1 MATTPNRMMI
11 SALAIFCGLLVW
23 GGSQYPSQQTEA
35 GKRWTVSNFL
45 EFSRGTLGDAGAN
58 TYVTAAGEVKLINL
72 WDLNRDGFIDIV
84 LPNTHDNNEQIDLFI
99 YWGVDEDHVGRRTR
113 LPSNGGVSQALGDLN
128 GDGFTD
134 LVVVNGRNG
143 IKSNL
148 NSFIYWGGAQGFAV
162 ERRAELPT
170 LGGMAA
176 AIGDLNRDGY
186 PEIVFA
192 NSAGAGGRPSGPE
205 NASFL
210 YWGSEDGFSIDRRHS
225 LPTAAATDVA
235 IEDLNRDGS
244 PEIVF
249 ANEGSGA
256 NLGGA
261 MIYWGGA
268 GGSYSADRRT
278 VLPGQRSSAV
288 ALADLNGDRV
298 PEIVLAN
305 RYRPFMREP
314 GDRSEWDTDV
324 DSESI
329 RSFVYWGSSQGYSA
343 ERRLELPTV
352 AASSVAAA
360 DLNQDGLADL
370 VFANGPQ
377 KSGHAAPG
385 PGSGSPIYWNGAEG
399 FETHR
404 RTVLPTLN
412 PTDSLIEDL
421 NRDGYPDLVFSNEH
435 NARSYQAPSYVYWG
449 GPAGFDTSRRLE
461 LTTLGAASAGSADFD
476 KDGKKDLVFVN
487 RIDGS
492 AGDPVPAYVYWG
504 NEKGD
509 YSVDQRLD
517 LYHPFGSPGEGYS
530 SADLDNDGWVD
541 IYMGG
546 PESAVYWGSP
556 QGFSST
562 DKTVVSSEMAFLAR
576 AADFNRD
583 GYLDL
588 VLSEYAARH
597 GTDLYWGGPMGFAG
611 NHRFTFQVDGVRC
624 QSIADL
630 NGDGWLDVVF
640 PTIDRQVVIFWNG
653 PNGFDNGNRKTL
665 PAGLAVATEI
675 ADLNRDG
682 WLELLVTNLMSAEGG
697 RKSDVLVYWGAAEG
711 YEADRVTR
719 LPALG
724 PEGVAVADLNAD
736 GHLDVV
742 ATSYH
747 AGETRSHP
755 SYIYWNSAGGLDES
769 RVTHIPT
776 HSGSGVMAA
785 DFNNDGVT
793 DLLFAC
799 HKVEGAHRNLSF
811 LYEGGPQGFSPE
823 RRQLLPGLGP
833 HFLAGVDVG
842 HVSDRGDR
850 YDYISEVFDA
860 GAPVRFETLGWEG
873 ETPFASA
880 VEFQMRGADSIEAL
894 RQAGWR
900 GPKGEGSVY
909 AGRHF
914 SLKGF
919 ETPTRFLQFKAT
931 LVGPNGTGAPVV
943 RSVSVDYR

>member
-1 MATTPNRMMI
+1 MATTPKRMMI
-11 SALAIFCGLLVW
+11 SGLAVVCALLVW
-23 GGSQYPSQQTEA
+23 GGSQYRSQNTTA
-35 GKRWTVSNFL
+35 GKRWTVSSFL

-170 LGGMAA
+170 LGGRAA

-205 NASFL
+205 NPSFV
-210 YWGSEDGFSIDRRHS
+210 YWGSPDGFSIERRHS

-235 IEDLNRDGS
+235 IADLNRDGS

-256 NLGGA
+256 HLGGA

-268 GGSYSADRRT
+268 GESYSRDRRT

-288 ALADLNGDRV
+288 ALADLNGDQV

-305 RYRPFMREP
+305 RYRPLMREP

-385 PGSGSPIYWNGAEG
+385 PGSGSLIYWNGAEG
-399 FETHR
+399 FEPHR

-435 NARSYQAPSYVYWG
+435 NARTYQAPSYVYWG
-449 GPAGFDTSRRLE
+449 GPAGFDTARRLE

-640 PTIDRQVVIFWNG
+640 PTVDRQVVIFWNG
-653 PNGFDNGNRKTL
+653 PNGFDNGNRKN
-665 PAGLAVATEI
+665 PARGSGGGDRDRRPESGRLAGAAGDQPDVGRGRPEERRIGL
-675 ADLNRDG
+675 LG
-682 WLELLVTNLMSAEGG
+682 GG
-697 RKSDVLVYWGAAEG
+697 R
-711 YEADRVTR
+711 
-719 LPALG
+719 
-724 PEGVAVADLNAD
+724 
-736 GHLDVV
+736 
-742 ATSYH
+742 
-747 AGETRSHP
+747 
-755 SYIYWNSAGGLDES
+755 GL
-769 RVTHIPT
+769 
-776 HSGSGVMAA
+776 
-785 DFNNDGVT
+785 
-793 DLLFAC
+793 
-799 HKVEGAHRNLSF
+799 
-811 LYEGGPQGFSPE
+811 
-823 RRQLLPGLGP
+823 
-833 HFLAGVDVG
+833 
-842 HVSDRGDR
+842 
-850 YDYISEVFDA
+850 
-860 GAPVRFETLGWEG
+860 
-873 ETPFASA
+873 
-880 VEFQMRGADSIEAL
+880 
-894 RQAGWR
+894 
-900 GPKGEGSVY
+900 
-909 AGRHF
+909 
-914 SLKGF
+914 
-919 ETPTRFLQFKAT
+919 
-931 LVGPNGTGAPVV
+931 
-943 RSVSVDYR
+943 

>member
-1 MATTPNRMMI
+1 MASTPNRMMI

-23 GGSQYPSQQTEA
+23 GGSQYPSQQTET
-35 GKRWTVSNFL
+35 GKRWTVSGFL
-45 EFSRGTLGDAGAN
+45 EFSRGTLDDAGAN

-99 YWGVDEDHVGRRTR
+99 YWGVDENHVGRRTR
-113 LPSNGGVSQALGDLN
+113 LPSNGGVSQAMGDLN
-128 GDGFTD
+128 GDGFID

-148 NSFIYWGGAQGFAV
+148 NSFIYWGGAQGFAA

-170 LGGMAA
+170 LGAMAA

-192 NSAGAGGRPSGPE
+192 NSAAAGGRPSGPE

-235 IEDLNRDGS
+235 IADLNRDGS

-256 NLGGA
+256 HLGGA

-305 RYRPFMREP
+305 RYRPRMREP
-314 GDRSEWDTDV
+314 EDRSEWDTDV

-329 RSFVYWGSSQGYSA
+329 HSFVFWGSSQGYSD

-360 DLNQDGLADL
+360 DLNQDGLPDL

-399 FETHR
+399 FELHR

-435 NARSYQAPSYVYWG
+435 NARTYQAPSYVYWG
-449 GPAGFDTSRRLE
+449 GPAGFDTARRLE

-640 PTIDRQVVIFWNG
+640 PTVDRQVVIFWNG

-675 ADLNRDG
+675 ADLNGDG

-736 GHLDVV
+736 GLLDVV
-742 ATSYH
+742 ITSYH

-785 DFNNDGVT
+785 DFNNDGIT

-811 LYEGGPQGFSPE
+811 LYEGGAQGFSPE

-880 VEFQMRGADSIEAL
+880 VEFQVRGADSIEAL

-909 AGRHF
+909 AGRRF

-919 ETPTRFLQFKAT
+919 KTPTRFLQFKAT
-931 LVGPNGTGAPVV
+931 LVGPNGTGAPVL

>member
-1 MATTPNRMMI
+1 MASTPNRMMI

-23 GGSQYPSQQTEA
+23 GGSQYRSQQTEA

-99 YWGVDEDHVGRRTR
+99 YWGVDENQVGRRTR

-148 NSFIYWGGAQGFAV
+148 NSFIYWGGAQGFAA

-170 LGGMAA
+170 LGAMAA

-192 NSAGAGGRPSGPE
+192 NSAAAGGRPSGPE

-235 IEDLNRDGS
+235 IADLNRDGS
-244 PEIVF
+244 PEIIF

-261 MIYWGGA
+261 MIYWGGS

-329 RSFVYWGSSQGYSA
+329 HSFVFWGSSQGYSA
-343 ERRLELPTV
+343 EQRLELPTV
-352 AASSVAAA
+352 AASSVAAG
-360 DLNQDGLADL
+360 DLNQDGLPDL

-412 PTDSLIEDL
+412 PTDCLIEDL

-435 NARSYQAPSYVYWG
+435 NARTYQAPSYVYWG
-449 GPAGFDTSRRLE
+449 GPAGFDTARRLE

-640 PTIDRQVVIFWNG
+640 PTVDRQLVIFWNG

-724 PEGVAVADLNAD
+724 PEGVAVADLNGD

-742 ATSYH
+742 ITSYH

-860 GAPVRFETLGWEG
+860 AGPVRFETLGWEG

>member
-1 MATTPNRMMI
+1 MAATRSRMMI
-11 SALAIFCGLLVW
+11 SGLAVACVLWAW
-23 GGSQYPSQQTEA
+23 GGSQYRSQDSIA
-35 GKRWTVSNFL
+35 SKRWTVSTFL

-99 YWGVDEDHVGRRTR
+99 YWDVDENHVGRRTR
-113 LPSNGGVSQALGDLN
+113 LPSGGGTGQALGDLN
-128 GDGFTD
+128 RDGFTD

-148 NSFIYWGGAQGFAV
+148 DSFIYWGGAQGFDAG
-162 ERRAELPT
+162 RRTELPT

-176 AIGDLNRDGY
+176 AVADLDGDGY

-192 NSAGAGGRPSGPE
+192 NSAWAGGRPSGPE

-210 YWGSEDGFSIDRRHS
+210 YWGSKDGFSIERRQS

-235 IEDLNRDGS
+235 VADLDRDGS
-244 PEIVF
+244 PEVVF

-256 NLGGA
+256 DLGGA

-268 GGSYSADRRT
+268 GGSYAADRRT
-278 VLPGQRSSAV
+278 LLPGQRSSAV

-298 PEIVLAN
+298 PEVVLAN
-305 RYRPFMREP
+305 RYRPLLREP
-314 GDRSEWDTDV
+314 DDRSEWDTDV

-329 RSFVYWGSSQGYSA
+329 RSFVYWGSSGGYSA

-352 AASSVAAA
+352 AASSVAAG
-360 DLNQDGLADL
+360 DLNKDGLPDL

-385 PGSGSPIYWNGAEG
+385 PGSGSPIYWNSAEG
-399 FETHR
+399 FEPRR
-404 RTVLPTLN
+404 RTVLPSLN
-412 PTDSLIEDL
+412 PTDCLIEDL
-421 NRDGYPDLVFSNEH
+421 NRDGHPDLVFSNEH
-435 NARSYQAPSYVYWG
+435 NARSHRAPSYVYWG
-449 GPAGFDTSRRLE
+449 GPAGFDTNRRLE
-461 LTTLGAASAGSADFD
+461 LTTLGAAAAGSADFD
-476 KDGKKDLVFVN
+476 RDGKADLVFVN

-492 AGDPVPAYVYWG
+492 AGDPVPAYIYWG
-504 NEKGD
+504 NEEGK

-530 SADLDNDGWVD
+530 SADIDNDGWVD

-562 DKTVVSSEMAFLAR
+562 RKTVVSSEMAFSAR
-576 AADFNRD
+576 VADFNRD

-588 VLSEYAARH
+588 VLSEYAAGH
-597 GTDLYWGGPMGFAG
+597 GTDLYWGGPMGFAR
-611 NHRFTFQVDGVRC
+611 NHRFTFQVEGVRC

-640 PTIDRQVVIFWNG
+640 PTVNRQLVIFWNG
-653 PNGFDNGNRKTL
+653 PDGFDNANRKSL

-675 ADLNRDG
+675 ADLDGDG
-682 WLELLVTNLMSAEGG
+682 WLELLATNLMSAEGG
-697 RKSDVLVYWGAAEG
+697 RESDVLVYWGAAGG
-711 YEADRVTR
+711 YEAERATR
-719 LPALG
+719 LPAMG

-736 GHLDVV
+736 GLLDIVV
-742 ATSYH
+742 TSYH

-755 SYIYWNSAGGLDES
+755 SYIYWNADGRFDAS
-769 RVTHIPT
+769 RVSHIPT

-799 HKVEGAHRNLSF
+799 HKVKSAHRNLSF
-811 LYEGGPQGFSPE
+811 LYEGTPQGFSTE

-860 GAPVRFETLGWEG
+860 GGPVRFQTLGWEG

-880 VEFQMRGADSIEAL
+880 VEFQVRGAGSIEAL
-894 RQAGWR
+894 RQAAWR
-900 GPKGEGSVY
+900 GPDGAGSLY
-909 AGRHF
+909 AGRRV
-914 SLKGF
+914 SLKGL
-919 ETPTRFLQFKAT
+919 ETPTRYLQFKAT
-931 LVGPNGTGAPVV
+931 LVGPNGTGAPVL
-943 RSVSVDYR
+943 RSVSIDYR

>member
-1 MATTPNRMMI
+1 MASTPNRMMI
-11 SALAIFCGLLVW
+11 LALAIFCGLLVW
-23 GGSQYPSQQTEA
+23 GGSQYQSGPAATP
-35 GKRWTVSNFL
+35 KRWTVSNFL

-99 YWGVDEDHVGRRTR
+99 YWGVDENQVGRRTR

-148 NSFIYWGGAQGFAV
+148 NSFIYWGGAQGFAA

-170 LGGMAA
+170 LGAMAA
-176 AIGDLNRDGY
+176 AVGDLNRDGY

-192 NSAGAGGRPSGPE
+192 NSAGSGGRPSGPE

-235 IEDLNRDGS
+235 IADLNRDGS

-256 NLGGA
+256 HLGGA

-329 RSFVYWGSSQGYSA
+329 HSFVFWGSSQGYSA

-404 RTVLPTLN
+404 RTVLPT
-412 PTDSLIEDL
+412 
-421 NRDGYPDLVFSNEH
+421 
-435 NARSYQAPSYVYWG
+435 
-449 GPAGFDTSRRLE
+449 
-461 LTTLGAASAGSADFD
+461 
-476 KDGKKDLVFVN
+476 
-487 RIDGS
+487 
-492 AGDPVPAYVYWG
+492 
-504 NEKGD
+504 
-509 YSVDQRLD
+509 
-517 LYHPFGSPGEGYS
+517 
-530 SADLDNDGWVD
+530 
-541 IYMGG
+541 
-546 PESAVYWGSP
+546 
-556 QGFSST
+556 
-562 DKTVVSSEMAFLAR
+562 
-576 AADFNRD
+576 
-583 GYLDL
+583 
-588 VLSEYAARH
+588 
-597 GTDLYWGGPMGFAG
+597 
-611 NHRFTFQVDGVRC
+611 
-624 QSIADL
+624 
-630 NGDGWLDVVF
+630 
-640 PTIDRQVVIFWNG
+640 
-653 PNGFDNGNRKTL
+653 
-665 PAGLAVATEI
+665 
-675 ADLNRDG
+675 LNRDG

-811 LYEGGPQGFSPE
+811 LYEGAPQGFSPE

>member
-1 MATTPNRMMI
+1 MASTPNRMMI

-23 GGSQYPSQQTEA
+23 GGSQYRSQQTET
-35 GKRWTVSNFL
+35 GKRWTVSGFL

-128 GDGFTD
+128 GDGFID

-170 LGGMAA
+170 LGAMAA
-176 AIGDLNRDGY
+176 AVADLNGDGY

-210 YWGSEDGFSIDRRHS
+210 YWGSEEGFSIDGRHS

-235 IEDLNRDGS
+235 IADLNRDGS

-256 NLGGA
+256 HLGGA

-305 RYRPFMREP
+305 RYRPRMREP

-343 ERRLELPTV
+343 EQRLELPTV

-360 DLNQDGLADL
+360 DLNQDGLPDL

-399 FETHR
+399 FEPHR

-435 NARSYQAPSYVYWG
+435 NARTYQAPSYVYWG
-449 GPAGFDTSRRLE
+449 GPAGFDTARRLE

-640 PTIDRQVVIFWNG
+640 PTVDRQVVIFWNS

-724 PEGVAVADLNAD
+724 PEGVAVADLNGD

-742 ATSYH
+742 ITSYH

-785 DFNNDGVT
+785 DFNNDGIT

-860 GAPVRFETLGWEG
+860 AGPVRFETLGWEG

-880 VEFQMRGADSIEAL
+880 VEFQVRGADSIEAL
-894 RQAGWR
+894 RRAGWR

-909 AGRHF
+909 AGRRF
-914 SLKGF
+914 LLKGL

-931 LVGPNGTGAPVV
+931 LVGPNGTGAPVL